1 MSPISHKPVY
11 AESEVFRDMTLR
23 LLTQK
28 RVNGFFIQGRAR
40 PPTEKERAAMD
51 VAFLMKTARKGG
63 GRNMP
68 WADWLVES
76 LFPTLLYEEHGE
88 SLAALIKDKRIHDI
102 EGFQGLDNW
111 NNSFGR
117 MARPRPPQVP
127 EGFMHFLLERWRG
140 KYRGMPHYY
149 FDVEYP
155 EWVTEPLVGR
165 PDIPKTGRTSVSCV
179 MNYGFHWLNGEA
191 NISVVLRHLNWSHG
205 WGDVYGGERLLRA
218 ICKELGG
225 LPLGN
230 VNIFANSASMDEPQ
244 AAKRYLEEIA

>member
-1 MSPISHKPVY
+1 M
-11 AESEVFRDMTLR
+11 FREMTER
-23 LLTQK
+23 LLREK

-40 PPTEKERAAMD
+40 PPTEQECRAMD
-51 VAFLMKTARKGG
+51 VAFMGKTARKAP

-68 WADWLVES
+68 WSDWLVES
-76 LFPTLLYEEHGE
+76 LFPTLLYKEHGE
-88 SLAALIKDKRIHDI
+88 SLEKLARDKRIHEI
-102 EGFQGLDNW
+102 EGFEGKDNW

-117 MARPRPPQVP
+117 MARPRPDVP
-127 EGFMHFLLERWRG
+127 EGFIIFLLERWRS
-140 KYRGMPHYY
+140 KYRGMPHFY

-155 EWVTEPLVGR
+155 EWVCAPLVGR

-205 WGDVYGGERLLRA
+205 WGDVYGGERFLRA
-218 ICKELGG
+218 LCKELGG

-244 AAKRYLEEIA
+244 AAKRYLKEIDG